1 MYDIHALNEKMLP
14 ELREIARELGIT
26 ELDGLGKQ
34 DLIYRI
40 LDKQAMM
47 PSADD
52 SENEP
57 KTKRGRKGRSKK
69 PESQAI
75 SESPAQIEPA
85 ASKEEKAE
93 EKGKKT
99 RQPQRKA
106 LQKRISSAT
115 SGCNTRKP

>member
-93 EKGKKT
+93 EKAKN
-99 RQPQRKA
+99 KA
-106 LQKRISSAT
+106 AAEEGPPKRISSAT